1 MLELDKSEF
10 APETV
15 ESGRQARPRTEAE
28 RPAPGQDRDR
38 DDDKGHG
45 AQLHLARKLMQRSVV
60 ERIRAIDA
68 EGKSPAPW
76 VVELDPTTACNLA
89 CPDCI
94 SGSLL
99 NKGGFERQ
107 RLRELTKEIVEAGV
121 RAVILIGG
129 GEPLAHPE
137 TGWVIDYLGDH
148 DVDVGVT
155 TNGILIDRY
164 LKVLAEK
171 TSWVRVSMDAAT
183 PETFQYFRPSPSGVS
198 QFDRIV
204 SNMAKFSAVKHGK
217 LGYSFLLL
225 SDVDGDG
232 KVKRSNLSEIY
243 QGAVVAKEAGC
254 DYFEVKPSYDM
265 GHFLISQP
273 RSELAEAR
281 RQIEAIK
288 ELETERFRI
297 LAPVNLQYVLDDE
310 PLVEPKDYTRCPI
323 SEMRTLVT
331 PSGAYVCPYFRGCSD
346 KKIGD
351 PNSQGFME
359 IWEGQRRA
367 DVSAATDPSR
377 DCRFHC
383 IRHRSNLLMEEM
395 LAGGAVDAIADFDR
409 FI

>member
-1 MLELDKSEF
+1 MLELENGPF
-10 APETV
+10 EPGAAETELSVRGRV
-15 ESGRQARPRTEAE
+15 EIE
-28 RPAPGQDRDR
+28 RPQVEQPGQDEDR
-38 DDDKGHG
+38 SHG
-45 AQLHLARKLMQRSVV
+45 AQLHLARKMLQGSVV
-60 ERIRAIDA
+60 ERLREIDA
-68 EGKSPAPW
+68 DGRSPAPW

-137 TGWVIDYLGDH
+137 TRWVIDYLGDH
-148 DVDVGVT
+148 DVHVGVT
-155 TNGILIDRY
+155 TNGILIDRH
-164 LKVLAEK
+164 LEVLAEK
-171 TSWVRVSMDAAT
+171 TKWVRVSMDAAT
-183 PETFQYFRPSPSGVS
+183 PETFHYFRPSPTGVS
-198 QFDRIV
+198 QFDRIIA
-204 SNMAKFSAVKHGK
+204 NMRKFAAVKRGK

-232 KVKRSNLSEIY
+232 KVKRSNLHEIY
-243 QGAVVAKEAGC
+243 DGAVIAKDAGC

-273 RSELAEAR
+273 KSELAEAR

-288 ELETERFRI
+288 ALETESFRI
-297 LAPVNLQYVLDDE
+297 LAPVNLQYVLDDK
-310 PLVEPKDYTRCPI
+310 PLVEPKAYKRCAI
-323 SEMRTLVT
+323 SEMRTLVA

-346 KKIGD
+346 KQIGD
-351 PNSQGFME
+351 ANTQSFAE
-359 IWEGQRRA
+359 IWESQRRA

-383 IRHRSNLLMEEM
+383 IRHQSNVLMEEV
-395 LAGGAVDAIADFDR
+395 LAGGEVDTIADFDR

>member
-1 MLELDKSEF
+1 MLLPQNEPHAAVTAEADV
-10 APETV
+10 PV
-15 ESGRQARPRTEAE
+15 RARKEAPRTE
-28 RPAPGQDRDR
+28 QDDGRS
-38 DDDKGHG
+38 HG
-45 AQLHLARKLMQRSVV
+45 AQLHLARKLMQGSVV
-60 ERIRAIDA
+60 ERIRQFDA
-68 EGKSPAPW
+68 AGSSPAPW

-99 NKGGFERQ
+99 NKGGFERS
-107 RLRELTKEIVEAGV
+107 RLRELTQEIVEAGV

-137 TGWVIDYLGDH
+137 TGWVIEYLRTH
-148 DVDVGVT
+148 DVHVGVT

-164 LKVLAEK
+164 QKILADY
-171 TSWVRVSMDAAT
+171 TSWVRVSMDASS
-183 PETFQYFRPSPSGVS
+183 PETFHYFRPSPTGRSM
-198 QFDRIV
+198 FDRIID
-204 SNMAKFSAVKHGK
+204 NMRKFAEVKSGK

-232 KVKRSNLSEIY
+232 KVKRSNLTEIY
-243 QGAVVAKEAGC
+243 AGAVLAREIGC

-273 RSELAEAR
+273 KAELAEAR
-281 RQIEAIK
+281 EQIEAMR
-288 ELETERFRI
+288 ELETESFRI
-297 LAPVNLQYVLDDE
+297 LAPVNLKYVLEDE
-310 PLVEPKDYTRCPI
+310 PLIQPKDYSRCSV
-323 SEMRTLVT
+323 SEMRTLLT

-351 PNSQGFME
+351 PNTQSLAE

-367 DVSAATDPSR
+367 DVSAGTDPSR

-383 IRHRSNLLMEEM
+383 IRHQSNQMMEEM
-395 LAGGAVDAIADFDR
+395 LAGGEVDTITDFDR
-409 FI
+409 FV

>member
-1 MLELDKSEF
+1 MLEPESGLSV
-10 APETV
+10 PETL
-15 ESGRQARPRTEAE
+15 EPARPARAEAKTD
-28 RPAPGQDRDR
+28 RGQD
-38 DDDKGHG
+38 KAHG
-45 AQLHLARKLMQRSVV
+45 AQLHLARKLMQSSVV
-60 ERIRAIDA
+60 ERIREIDA
-68 EGKSPAPW
+68 EGKAPAPW

-107 RLRELTKEIVEAGV
+107 RLRELTQEIVEAGV

-148 DVDVGVT
+148 DVQVGVT
-155 TNGILIDRY
+155 TNGILIDRHQ
-164 LKVLAEK
+164 KVLAEK

-183 PETFQYFRPSPSGVS
+183 PETFHYFRPSPTGVS

-204 SNMAKFSAVKHGK
+204 SNMKKFSEVKRGK

-232 KVKRSNLSEIY
+232 TVKRSNLSEIH
-243 QGAVVAKEAGC
+243 QGALVAKEAGC

-273 RSELAEAR
+273 RSELEEAR

-288 ELETERFRI
+288 ALETESFRI
-297 LAPVNLQYVLDDE
+297 LAPVNLQYVLDDK
-310 PLVEPKDYTRCPI
+310 PLVEPKDYGRCPI

-331 PSGAYVCPYFRGCSD
+331 PSGSYVCPYFRGCAD

-351 PNSQGFME
+351 PNSQSFAE
-359 IWEGQRRA
+359 IWQRQRRA
-367 DVSAATDPSR
+367 DVSAAT
-377 DCRFHC
+377 
-383 IRHRSNLLMEEM
+383 
-395 LAGGAVDAIADFDR
+395 GFDSLS
-409 FI
+409 FINFVT